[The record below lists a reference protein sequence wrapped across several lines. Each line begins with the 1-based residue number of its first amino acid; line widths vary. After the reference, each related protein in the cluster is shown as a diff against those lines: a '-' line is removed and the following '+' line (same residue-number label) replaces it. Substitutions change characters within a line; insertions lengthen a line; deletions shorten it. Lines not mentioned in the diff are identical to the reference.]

1 MEAVGYDANVRDAAE
16 QRWAIVRFGPQ
27 VAFTLNGRTLA
38 IYEHG
43 LEEEGEEQ
51 FADIVGAT
59 FEAVTGEE
67 LGPPLD
73 VDVGEIL
80 AAEEHEGWVM
90 ALLDVLERDPEWLY
104 ATLVENFVA
113 DGDQGVL
120 KVAAYCAVHRMREDE
135 RGEPLPL
142 CPHCVAEAGSGDGA

>member
-1 MEAVGYDANVRDAAE
+1 MA
-16 QRWAIVRFGPQ
+16 
-27 VAFTLNGRTLA
+27 
-38 IYEHG
+38 
-43 LEEEGEEQ
+43 EEGEEQ

-59 FEAVTGEE
+59 YEAVADEE

-73 VDVGEIL
+73 VDVGGIL
-80 AAEEHEGWVM
+80 EAEEYERWVL

-104 ATLVENFVA
+104 STLVENFMV

-120 KVAAYCAVHRMREDE
+120 RVAAYCVVHRMREAE

-142 CPHCVAEAGSGDGA
+142 CPQCAAEAGEGDGA